1 MTTPVLDIQK
11 PDLGP
16 IAELY
21 EVDCTAI
28 FGEILRFVP
37 APLIVDTTAPN
48 PQPVVWQGNTY
59 EPRACQSSGWEW
71 DGQGPLPQPTLTLG
85 NTDRAVSAL
94 CIANSDLQGA
104 IVTRHRV
111 PLKYLDGMPDADP
124 DIEFD
129 PDVFIIDQKTVQ
141 NKMVVTFNLG
151 AAIDIQGRLIPGR
164 QVVQGYCSF
173 RQRVWDAVAGEFVY
187 NQGMAACP
195 YTGGALF
202 DIAGNPVSDPTLEVF
217 SKRLK
222 SCCGVRF
229 SGDLPF
235 GGFPG
240 AAQFQG

>member
-1 MTTPVLDIQK
+1 MTGPVLDIQQ
-11 PDLGP
+11 PDIGN

-21 EVDCTAI
+21 EVDASAI
-28 FGEILRFVP
+28 TGLAEVLRFVP
-37 APLIVDTTAPN
+37 APLIADSTAPA
-48 PQPVVWQGNTY
+48 PQPVVWRGNTY
-59 EPRACQSSGWEW
+59 EPRACQSEGWTW

-94 CIANSDLQGA
+94 CIAYNDLQGA

-111 PLKYLDGMPDADP
+111 PIKYLDGMPDADP
-124 DIEFD
+124 DVEFD
-129 PDVFIIDQKTVQ
+129 PDLFLIDQKTLQ

-164 QVVQGYCSF
+164 QVVQGYCPF
-173 RQRVWDAVAGEFVY
+173 RPRFWDGTQFVY

-195 YTGGALF
+195 YTGDKIF
-202 DIAGNPVSDPTLEVF
+202 DAAGHQTSAPAEEVF
-217 SKRLK
+217 TKRLK
-222 SCCGVRF
+222 SCCAIRF
-229 SGDLPF
+229 TGDLPF

>member
-1 MTTPVLDIQK
+1 MTGPVLDIQK

-16 IAELY
+16 VAELY
-21 EVDCTAI
+21 DVDATAI
-28 FGEILRFVP
+28 PGVATVLRFVP
-37 APLIVDTTAPN
+37 APLIVDRTNPA
-48 PQPVVWQGNTY
+48 PQPVIWRGNTY
-59 EPRACQSSGWEW
+59 EPRACQSEGWAW

-85 NTDRAVSAL
+85 NTDLAVSAL
-94 CIANSDLQGA
+94 CIANNDLQGA
-104 IVTRHRV
+104 IVTRHRL

-129 PDVFIIDQKTVQ
+129 PDLFVIDQKTVQ

-164 QVVQGYCSF
+164 QVIQGYCSF
-173 RQRVWDAVAGEFVY
+173 RQRVWDGTEFVY
-187 NQGMAACP
+187 DQSMAACP
-195 YTGGALF
+195 YTGDELF
-202 DIAGNPVSDPTLEVF
+202 DIAGNPVTDPTLEVF

-222 SCCGVRF
+222 SCCSVRF

-240 AAQFQG
+240 AAQFTG